1 MKKVIYLSL
10 ITLLIAVQSVDSI
23 AQTRG
28 SGRQQG
34 AQQGAQQG
42 IKQGTRTAAELSEF
56 KFQYI
61 VSTLGLSEAKL
72 AKFTSIYKAYR
83 AAIDAKLIK
92 RSNEVACMQLL
103 DDKELT
109 ATMLANF
116 KNISAIAD
124 IKAEYVSKFAKVLT
138 ARQIHQLYKAEGKF
152 SKRLKETHQRRSN
165 RNSRGWGNSRGNSM
179 CDASRGASAMGAQV
193 CPIAD

>member
-1 MKKVIYLSL
+1 MKKIIYLSL
-10 ITLLIAVQSVDSI
+10 ITLLIAVQSVESI

-28 SGRQQG
+28 GSR
-34 AQQGAQQG
+34 QQGAQQG
-42 IKQGTRTAAELSEF
+42 IKQGTRTPSELSEF

-72 AKFTSIYKAYR
+72 AKFTSIYEDYR

-92 RSNEVACMQLL
+92 RTNEVACMQLL
-103 DDKELT
+103 DDEELT

-116 KNISAIAD
+116 KNISTIAD
-124 IKAEYVSKFAKVLT
+124 IKAEYVPKFAKVLT
-138 ARQIHQLYKAEGKF
+138 ARQIHQLYKAEGRF

-165 RNSRGWGNSRGNSM
+165 GNSRWKGKGNSRGNSM
-179 CDASRGASAMGAQV
+179 GAQV
-193 CPIAD
+193 CPIVN